1 MTKRANSGEKA
12 DPVAVEREQ
21 AWVGDAVLSLFARRW
36 LLDQDGRMDGER
48 LMRMTCNQF
57 LSAIGNPTSVEAEI
71 GRIFERDGL
80 DAAFDWIAAVLV
92 PLFEKQE
99 RKRHRRSGRRSR

>member
-1 MTKRANSGEKA
+1 MSKRVNGNKGDA
-12 DPVAVEREQ
+12 VAVEREQ

-48 LMRMTCNQF
+48 LVRMTSNQF
-57 LSAIGNPTSVEAEI
+57 LSAIGNPTSVEAKI

-80 DAAFDWIAAVLV
+80 DTAFEWIADELV

-99 RKRHRRSGRRSR
+99 RKRQRRGGRKA

>member
-1 MTKRANSGEKA
+1 MMKRTNSGDKA
-12 DPVAVEREQ
+12 DPVALEREQ

-36 LLDQDGRMDGER
+36 LLDRDGRMDGER
-48 LMRMTCNQF
+48 LMRMTSNQF
-57 LSAIGNPTSVEAEI
+57 LSAMGNPTSVEAKI

-80 DAAFDWIAAVLV
+80 DAACEWMAAELV

-99 RKRHRRSGRRSR
+99 RKRQRRSGRMS